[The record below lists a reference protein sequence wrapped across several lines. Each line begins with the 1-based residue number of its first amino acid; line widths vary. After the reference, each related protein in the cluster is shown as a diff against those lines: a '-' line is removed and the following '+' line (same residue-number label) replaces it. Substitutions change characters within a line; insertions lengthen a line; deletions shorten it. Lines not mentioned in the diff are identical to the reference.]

1 MANTFA
7 TAAAPPRMTARQ
19 RATLVVLLGAQ
30 FMFAVD
36 FSILTVALP
45 EIQGDLGFGIDSLQ
59 WVVTAF
65 ALTAAGFM
73 LLFGRI
79 GDLFGRKR
87 LFLFGML
94 MLTVSSLVGGLAT
107 SPEMMIIARTAQGL
121 ATAIVTPSGMALITT
136 SFPEGPLRN
145 RALGLNGALLSLGF
159 AVGAVLG
166 GVLTDLLS
174 WRWNFLINIPV
185 GIVLFVAAL
194 GLITES
200 RSPNRPKLDVPGAI
214 TVTLGLLALVF
225 GLTGAER
232 AGWSSPETLVSLGA
246 AIVLLVSFYLIELKS
261 SAPLAPVSVLHSNS
275 VRWGNLG
282 GLLTFSMESGMAF
295 LLTLYMQQVL
305 DLSPFQAGLMF
316 GFLGTGAFLG
326 GSLSSK
332 VIGRLGAKNTL
343 VLGLV
348 VQAVNTGVLFW
359 LGQEMTVSVAV
370 VLLTTFVGGFGHV
383 LAIVSYTVVSTS
395 GISDDEQ
402 GLATGL
408 ATMTQQIGFTLGT
421 PVVSAIAATQYG
433 ELHDGVATPA
443 GVLSGTTFGFLVD
456 GLIILAGAVLIAIFL
471 RTAVA
476 PALGAREATENVS
489 A

>member
-1 MANTFA
+1 
-7 TAAAPPRMTARQ
+7 MTARQ
-19 RATLVVLLGAQ
+19 KAILVVLLGAQ

-45 EIQGDLGFGIDSLQ
+45 RLQDEIGFSIDGLQ

-94 MLTVSSLVGGLAT
+94 LLAGSSLVGGLAET
-107 SPEMMIIARTAQGL
+107 PEVMIAARVAQGL

-136 SFPEGPLRN
+136 SFPEGPMRT

-159 AVGAVLG
+159 ASGAILG
-166 GVLTDLLS
+166 GVLTDMLS
-174 WRWNFLINIPV
+174 WRWTFFINVPV
-185 GIVLFVAAL
+185 GILLFVAAVVS
-194 GLITES
+194 ISES
-200 RSPNRPKLDVPGAI
+200 RSDERPKLDLPGAV
-214 TVTLGLLALVF
+214 TVTLGLLALVY

-232 AGWSSPETLVSLGA
+232 NGWTSPQTLITLGA
-246 AIVLLVSFYLIELKS
+246 AVVLLIAFYVTELKS
-261 SAPLAPVSVLHSNS
+261 PAPLAPVRVLRRNS

-282 GLLTFSMESGMAF
+282 GLITFSMESAMAF

-305 DLSPFQAGLMF
+305 DLSPMEAGLMF

-326 GSLSSK
+326 GTFASK

-343 VLGLV
+343 VWGLII
-348 VQAVNTGVLFW
+348 QAVNTGALFW
-359 LGQEMTVSVAV
+359 LGEAKVVSVIV
-370 VLLTTFVGGFGHV
+370 VLATTFIGGFGHV
-383 LAIVSYTVVSTS
+383 LAIVAYTVVATS
-395 GISDDEQ
+395 GIPDSEQ

-408 ATMTQQIGFTLGT
+408 ATMTQQIGFTLGIPIMAT
-421 PVVSAIAATQYG
+421 VAATQYG
-433 ELHDGVATPA
+433 QLSGGVAGKA
-443 GVLSGTTFGFLVD
+443 DVLAGTTLGFLVD
-456 GLIILAGAVLIAIFL
+456 GLVVLVFAVAIGVFL
-471 RTAVA
+471 RSIQRA
-476 PALGAREATENVS
+476 PAAPAEQTEPAPAAATS
-489 A
+489 